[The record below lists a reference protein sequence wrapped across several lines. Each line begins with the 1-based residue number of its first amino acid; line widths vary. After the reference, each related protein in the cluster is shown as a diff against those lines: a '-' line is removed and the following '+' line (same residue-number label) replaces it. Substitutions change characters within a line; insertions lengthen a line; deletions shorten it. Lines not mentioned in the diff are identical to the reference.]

1 MKEKVRC
8 NICEHN
14 PMGTCELCGREI
26 PMAYV
31 INRINKA
38 PTFCPLLKG
47 VKCN

>member
-1 MKEKVRC
+1 MKDKAHC
-8 NICEHN
+8 SNCEHN

-31 INRINKA
+31 LNRINKA

-47 VKCN
+47 KKK